1 MDGREEG
8 GEREREREFDEVPE
22 KRDYMVLKYLPTKYL
37 LINGKKKKGG
47 GRRWVTFQLRSL
59 ENTILIS

>member
-1 MDGREEG
+1 MGGRK

-37 LINGKKKKGG
+37 LINGKKKGGRGG
-47 GRRWVTFQLRSL
+47 G
-59 ENTILIS
+59 

>member
-1 MDGREEG
+1 MGGRK

-47 GRRWVTFQLRSL
+47 RRWVTFQLRSL
-59 ENTILIS
+59 ENTILIT